1 MRKNLWRSV
10 LVVPLLMSGLAFTA
24 SGHGQEKTSA
34 NIVFGT
40 ATEGRAYWQLA
51 KRLEAVAISEG
62 LKVKVLATQGSVEN
76 LERLADPEDA
86 MNIALTQADVLQ
98 HYLGDHPGLSSK
110 VEILEP
116 IGLECVFVV
125 ASTNGHIANEKDWQ
139 SAVTPRIAIQAEG
152 SGSAKTHSFMGRL
165 VPELADDVVVYMNTA
180 DAINALY
187 AEGEDRVDLVFVVYR
202 PKYNSPEVRAA
213 LEQPDRFRLL
223 PIEDSR
229 LQSKLPTGQDVYE
242 FLDIPLERQMSGGL
256 RTVRTVCTR
265 GLLLTDPNKI
275 DPLAR
280 RKLQKVI
287 EYHWGQIYPE
297 LDTRL

>member
-1 MRKNLWRSV
+1 MRKNFWRSV
-10 LVVPLLMSGLAFTA
+10 LVVPVLMSGLAFTTP
-24 SGHGQEKTSA
+24 GNGQEQNSA
-34 NIVFGT
+34 NLVFGT

-51 KRLEAVAISEG
+51 KRLESVAISEG
-62 LKVKVLATQGSVEN
+62 LKVNVLETQGLVEN

-86 MNIALTQADVLQ
+86 MNIVLTQADVLQ
-98 HYLGDHPGLSSK
+98 HYLGDHPGLANK
-110 VEILEP
+110 TEILEP

-125 ASTNGHIANEKDWQ
+125 ASTNGHFENEKDWQ
-139 SAVTPRIAIQAEG
+139 SAVAPRIAIQAKG

-165 VPELADDVVVYMNTA
+165 VPELADDAVVYMNTA

-229 LQSKLPTGQDVYE
+229 LQSKLPTGEDVYE
-242 FLDIPLERQMSGGL
+242 FLDIPLARQVSGGL